1 MLVLIAVLIVLIR
14 LDIYTGITGVSA
26 LLDLILIDT
35 VGRYECYYTLIVVCE
50 RLIN

>member
-1 MLVLIAVLIVLIR
+1 MLIVLTR
-14 LDIYTGITGVSA
+14 LGIYTGITGVSA

-35 VGRYECYYTLIVVCE
+35 AGRYEYYYTLIIIYE